1 MVSSPASQSRFARLL
16 PDQERQATH
25 RLLRKAPSNVNILRE
40 GGISGFLDRLPLLIS
55 YTDSSDCMQYANRAL
70 LLALGRPVDTPVG
83 LPVRDLL
90 GESIYSRA
98 REHMRRVLEGEKT
111 TFLDSAIVDGVQ
123 RHLELTL
130 VPDVDAAGNVQGY
143 IGIGYDLTDR
153 VQRETTVASREQQLS
168 SILHTMAEGLVIHD
182 RSGRL
187 IEANPAAERLLSLSR
202 AQLLGWDVTH
212 PHWNTISEDG
222 SPLPAVDLPVMRAL
236 RTGVPERGVIV
247 GIRSAE
253 TLVRWISV
261 NAQPLYNG
269 TEVGPS
275 GVVGTFVDV
284 TAARES
290 VERIRALVQRVED
303 VREQERHELALL
315 LHEGLAQ
322 DLFSARLA
330 LRNLRRELPDDR
342 HAVLEELSAIID
354 RCLADTRQVAGSLR
368 PTGPADR
375 PIGEVLVEHAR
386 YFEGLSKL
394 RIQVHAQSHFPV
406 TGETTRLLL
415 FRATQE
421 ALTNIARHARALN
434 AEVYLE
440 ASFEQV
446 ELRVADDGVGMAA
459 GSIDKS
465 GSLGLLGIRE
475 RARTVGGTL
484 DVERNAT
491 GGTTLVLRLPLAK
504 PPTA

>member
-1 MVSSPASQSRFARLL
+1 MHRQSR
-16 PDQERQATH
+16 EV
-25 RLLRKAPSNVNILRE
+25 PSNVNILRE

-55 YTDSSDCMQYANRAL
+55 YTDASECLQYANRAL
-70 LLALGRPVDTPVG
+70 LQALGMPVDTPVG
-83 LPVRDLL
+83 VPVRELL
-90 GESIYSRA
+90 GDGIYSRA
-98 REHMRRVLEGEKT
+98 QDHVQRALRGERT
-111 TFLDSAIVDGVQ
+111 TFLDSAIVGGVP
-123 RHLELTL
+123 RHLELTF
-130 VPDVDAAGNVQGY
+130 VPDVDAAGTVQGY

-153 VQRETTVASREQQLS
+153 VQRESTVASREQELS

-202 AQLLGWDVTH
+202 AQLLGWSATS
-212 PHWNTISEDG
+212 PHWIAISEDG
-222 SPLPAVDLPVMRAL
+222 SQLSAEDLPVMRAL
-236 RTGVPERGVIV
+236 RTGMPERGAIV
-247 GIRSAE
+247 GIRVADSP
-253 TLVRWISV
+253 VRWISV
-261 NAQPLYNG
+261 NAQPIYNG
-269 TEVGPS
+269 SGTGPS

-284 TAARES
+284 TAVRES

-330 LRNLRRELPDDR
+330 LRNLRRDLPDER
-342 HAVLEELSAIID
+342 HAALEELSTIID
-354 RCLADTRQVAGSLR
+354 RCLVDTREVAGNLR

-375 PIGEVLVEHAR
+375 PIGEVLTEHAR

-394 RIQVHAQSHFPV
+394 RIRVNAQSQFPV
-406 TGETTRLLL
+406 AGESTRLLL

-434 AEVYLE
+434 AEVFLE
-440 ASFEQV
+440 ASLEQV
-446 ELRVADDGVGMAA
+446 ELRVADDGIGIAS
-459 GSIDKS
+459 GSIDKA

-475 RARTVGGTL
+475 RARTIGGSL
-484 DVERNAT
+484 AVERNAM
-491 GGTTLVLRLPLAK
+491 GGTTLVLRLPLGK
-504 PPTA
+504 PATA